1 LVSDRSS
8 PQVDCAQVSGAQ
20 SYRDWHLPFTRDRIT
35 LREARA
41 SLRAVGA
48 GQQEVPIMV
57 QLVENP
63 KFSMPGFRL
72 FHGAVDLKRHDDIHL
87 ALGRGLLPKDEAF
100 AIGFTMGTSN
110 KVSTAEEKLFG
121 WISKHLYPVSTSLP
135 IRTCGC
141 FGMP

>member
-1 LVSDRSS
+1 
-8 PQVDCAQVSGAQ
+8 
-20 SYRDWHLPFTRDRIT
+20 
-35 LREARA
+35 
-41 SLRAVGA
+41 
-48 GQQEVPIMV
+48 MV